1 MKRCYSLKKN
11 KEFSFTYRQGRAC
24 SGRLFTLIYVK
35 SRPPLRRKHTAQTP
49 PKVPQAPVH
58 IGLSVSKKIGNSVVR
73 NRVKRR
79 LRAAITPLIP
89 QIRPGFNLIVVA
101 RPTLI
106 NEPFPNT
113 EHAMRALLKK
123 ADLLRNGAGGRETE

>member
-35 SRPPLRRKHTAQTP
+35 SRPPRRRKHAAP
-49 PKVPQAPVH
+49 APRVPQAPVH

-79 LRAAITPLIP
+79 LRAAVTPFIP
-89 QIRPGFNLIVVA
+89 QIKPGFNLIVVA

-106 NEPFPNT
+106 DEPFPNI

-123 ADLLRNGAGGRETE
+123 ADLLRPGAGGRETE